1 RQFIK
6 QISGD
11 IAYDLT
17 QDISLLENLSKHMET
32 IFYNQ
37 PLQAPD
43 SSLLTDIIESNKSI
57 VTAIKK
63 HLSIFHIL
71 KSKVFEPNDIYYIA
85 IHICGAVERQRL
97 EIAHFKVLLACHAGI
112 GTSMLLKQ
120 RLKEHF
126 NFDIIDVV
134 TIHEAEEEQHRA
146 DFIITTVPLQK
157 TNNETIVVSA
167 SLTETDII

>member
-1 RQFIK
+1 NSNVI
-6 QISGD
+6 
-11 IAYDLT
+11 
-17 QDISLLENLSKHMET
+17 
-32 IFYNQ
+32 
-37 PLQAPD
+37 
-43 SSLLTDIIESNKSI
+43 DIIG
-57 VTAIKK
+57 
-63 HLSIFHIL
+63 F

-167 SLTETDII
+167 SLTETDIIRINTLMRKISKEGNVEENPETSQALFKYPNEKP